1 MGSILHQLRTFYRER
16 IGITPD
22 EKRALAG
29 LVVLML
35 IGLITWV
42 LL

>member
-1 MGSILHQLRTFYRER
+1 MKRLLERLRTTYRER

-22 EKRALAG
+22 EKRALAV
-29 LVVLML
+29 LVLLAL
-35 IGLITWV
+35 IGLAAWV